1 MYKEDY
7 KTTKFIDFVTL
18 IEGIGLQACKKN
30 AKRRS
35 FIKKD

>member
-18 IEGIGLQACKKN
+18 IEWIALQACKKML
-30 AKRRS
+30 RE
-35 FIKKD
+35 DLL